1 MSYNNRCVS
10 SLLTQMNTAQNSAQ
24 ARNAFTEGLLNS
36 SIWDKIG
43 RRTLNETGRFPYDFA
58 PKQESIQTVIPEPD
72 SCGSN
77 PIALL
82 GGNESTTQYQYADRY
97 KLNLRLCKDDCKDEA
112 TVLSK
117 IIEQERQVGAGFG
130 LLLDSMFWNGNAAG
144 GAGIFYGKGASRRN
158 LTTTAFNALNNAD
171 ATTLANFFSQ
181 IMANKDDPC
190 IYLGSATLEL
200 LGWRALNSADGC
212 SELWDCVIN
221 TLANRLNQT
230 PDQIRARFRTFDD
243 LDHVTGID
251 PVALADAHSVI
262 IVIDKDAVEMGTSD
276 SPELGCPFPEGE
288 DIGVVSRKMILT
300 SPIITKDCAIEFIF
314 GFIDVNDVNAQA
326 DAKYCDQSDRPKLV
340 VPQAVCS

>member
-77 PIALL
+77 
-82 GGNESTTQYQYADRY
+82 R
-97 KLNLRLCKDDCKDEA
+97 
-112 TVLSK
+112 
-117 IIEQERQVGAGFG
+117 
-130 LLLDSMFWNGNAAG
+130 NGNAAG